1 MTEIDGKTIFWIGKI
16 NVVKMIIV
24 SKAIYIFSVIPI
36 ELPIAFS
43 TKLEQNLY
51 NLRDNIEEPIVL
63 KQS

>member
-51 NLRDNIEEPIVL
+51 NLRENIEDPIVL

>member
-36 ELPIAFS
+36 ELPMAFS

-51 NLRDNIEEPIVL
+51 NLCENIEDPIVL